1 MLYISEWNKPLRNTK
16 NVCSDYVVWRNAAPR
31 LCQKTLI
38 LLMPVSMHF
47 RESGNGRPMIIL
59 HGLFGSSDN
68 WLTISRRL
76 ESDFRIFLP
85 DLRNHGQ
92 SPHTQSHSYED
103 MTADLELF
111 FENHHPG
118 KAILLG
124 HSMGGKLAMKFAA
137 EHPERIEHLIVAD
150 IAPKSYSAEDNE
162 EDQELLLNLMDNLD
176 LSSFT
181 SRKEIDE
188 SLSKEIKNISLRQFL
203 IKNIHRNKEG
213 NFSWKINVP
222 VLKKY
227 LPLIMRDVRA
237 DFFAGYKPLNK
248 YHVTFIRGLKSN
260 YIRDEDIS
268 GIKSIYPQ
276 SQIIDIPGAGHWL
289 HSEKPDEFVRAVL
302 SAVQKTD

>member
-1 MLYISEWNKPLRNTK
+1 
-16 NVCSDYVVWRNAAPR
+16 
-31 LCQKTLI
+31 
-38 LLMPVSMHF
+38 
-47 RESGNGRPMIIL
+47 
-59 HGLFGSSDN
+59 
-68 WLTISRRL
+68 
-76 ESDFRIFLP
+76 
-85 DLRNHGQ
+85 
-92 SPHTQSHSYED
+92 
-103 MTADLELF
+103 
-111 FENHHPG
+111 
-118 KAILLG
+118 
-124 HSMGGKLAMKFAA
+124 
-137 EHPERIEHLIVAD
+137 
-150 IAPKSYSAEDNE
+150 
-162 EDQELLLNLMDNLD
+162 MDNLD

-248 YHVTFIRGLKSN
+248 YRVTFIRGLKSN

-302 SAVQKTD
+302 SAVQRTD